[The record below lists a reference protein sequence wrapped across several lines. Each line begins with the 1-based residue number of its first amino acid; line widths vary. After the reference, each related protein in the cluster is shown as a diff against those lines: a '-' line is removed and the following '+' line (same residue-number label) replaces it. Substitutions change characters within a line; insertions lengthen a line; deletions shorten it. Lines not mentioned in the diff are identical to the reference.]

1 MYKPLHCGH
10 TKLVTLPLIDSN
22 LKSIGTKS
30 CSSQSKRV
38 PVCVCFS
45 HKHTLE
51 SATRKSSC
59 PFSHLS
65 LASWRSLSLLPS
77 LPVSP
82 VPKLGKGCPEPQKPP
97 LPESPGMLAFLLPQ
111 NQGSRGKAAPG
122 AGRRLAHWSSWASR
136 CGIGPGGHPM
146 GGVSAALAGSWN
158 SVGKEWVGVEG
169 SPHSPPQALALGP
182 VLQAACQSRLRDYS
196 KPPTY
201 RAWGRGEGRS
211 LQFTESLCDHT
222 DLGSN
227 SSSCFSPLCD
237 LQWVT

>member
-10 TKLVTLPLIDSN
+10 TKLVTLALICSN

-77 LPVSP
+77 LPLSP

-111 NQGSRGKAAPG
+111 NQGSRGKAALGQG
-122 AGRRLAHWSSWASR
+122 AGWLTGAAGRAAVGLAQ
-136 CGIGPGGHPM
+136 
-146 GGVSAALAGSWN
+146 GVTPWEESQQPWPEA
-158 SVGKEWVGVEG
+158 GKEGVGVEG

-182 VLQAACQSRLRDYS
+182 VLQAACQSRL
-196 KPPTY
+196 
-201 RAWGRGEGRS
+201 
-211 LQFTESLCDHT
+211 
-222 DLGSN
+222 
-227 SSSCFSPLCD
+227 
-237 LQWVT
+237 